1 MLRNACENLHFYR
14 TLYDERNIVKHYK
27 PAKFPIHT
35 DSTWKLW
42 PKPSHSKK
50 SCTQQCI
57 DVYLYRLGW
66 WLIKKS
72 ELNLLHWQI
81 EHLTSQLVAL
91 RLSIS
96 IISMD
101 WSFIV
106 ECQCVIKHA
115 QMVNTID
122 SSVNSWLFAAGL
134 YYEVGLKAHQF
145 NETPA

>member
-1 MLRNACENLHFYR
+1 MHVKIYIFTARFTMKETLWSTLNLRSFR
-14 TLYDERNIVKHYK
+14 STLILLGNYGQ
-27 PAKFPIHT
+27 
-35 DSTWKLW
+35 S
-42 PKPSHSKK
+42 SHSKK

-57 DVYLYRLGW
+57 DVHIRLGW

-145 NETPA
+145 NETLA